1 MEIEIEIYVDGA
13 DLSQLEQFSEDARI
27 TGATS
32 NPSLL
37 KKSGITDYATFAK
50 QALKLFGKPISF
62 EVLADDWPTIEKQA
76 RIIQGWGENVWVKI
90 PCQLTNGESCE
101 RSIDNL
107 DDCNLNVTALF
118 TPRQYGIVEP
128 LLKPDDI
135 ASVFAGRIM
144 DTGLRP
150 AFKGTHNG
158 RLLWASTREIY
169 HIVMAEVQGF
179 DIITMG
185 PEMIAKLDLLGKDLE
200 EYSRET
206 VEQFVMDGMR
216 LSL

>member
-1 MEIEIEIYVDGA
+1 MEIEIYVDGA

-90 PCQLTNGESCE
+90 PVQTTSGESCE

-107 DDCNLNVTALF
+107 DDVHLNVTAMF

-150 AFKGTHNG
+150 AFNGSHNG
-158 RLLWASTREIY
+158 RLLWASTRAVY
-169 HIVMAEVQGF
+169 DVVTAKTLGF
-179 DIITMG
+179 DVITMT
-185 PEMIAKLDLLGKDLE
+185 PDLIKKLDLFGNDLE

-206 VEQFVMDGMR
+206 VAQFYKDGKE